1 MNKTIELGI
10 ERWWGFF
17 YLALLRIPY
26 CVFLNLLF
34 QISNT
39 NYEILSMDIFKLFFN
54 HDQRL
59 DKLAKRN
66 ANKTKSEVEAG
77 LADFMKPDPTYSKFY
92 ITGTRLEKEQ
102 FGLNTLAKS
111 DEVINKLNKAFEDRI
126 IRTTFGSFDALPDAL
141 SVVGIGEAMVI
152 SESKEDYNFDELQI
166 DQESNVGHK
175 KEALSEVL
183 KEGHYVL
190 YKEQAH
196 HGFDLHLFSMKNIY
210 SDLFNA
216 FQPLVNDD
224 FRFFS
229 INSKRMRSER
239 HFYFE
244 TWTLDK
250 PPHGAEE
257 VFRETV
263 L

>member
-1 MNKTIELGI
+1 
-10 ERWWGFF
+10 
-17 YLALLRIPY
+17 
-26 CVFLNLLF
+26 
-34 QISNT
+34 
-39 NYEILSMDIFKLFFN
+39 MDIFKLFFN

-66 ANKTKSEVEAG
+66 ANKTKAEIEAT
-77 LADFMKPDPTYSKFY
+77 LADFMKPSLTYSKFY
-92 ITGTRLEKEQ
+92 ITGTRLGDER

-111 DEVINKLNKAFEDRI
+111 DEIVHQLDE
-126 IRTTFGSFDALPDAL
+126 TFGNRSIRSASGNFNSLSDAL
-141 SVVGIGEAMVI
+141 SAADIGDAIVI
-152 SESKEDYNFDELQI
+152 CESPGDFHFDVLQI

-175 KEALSEVL
+175 KEALSDVL
-183 KEGHYVL
+183 KTGAYVC

-196 HGFDLHLFSMKNIY
+196 HGYDIHLFSLKNIY
-210 SDLFNA
+210 PDLFQA
-216 FQPLVNDD
+216 FQPLVDD
-224 FRFFS
+224 HFRFFS

-244 TWTLDK
+244 TWSLDK

-257 VFRETV
+257 VLKETV